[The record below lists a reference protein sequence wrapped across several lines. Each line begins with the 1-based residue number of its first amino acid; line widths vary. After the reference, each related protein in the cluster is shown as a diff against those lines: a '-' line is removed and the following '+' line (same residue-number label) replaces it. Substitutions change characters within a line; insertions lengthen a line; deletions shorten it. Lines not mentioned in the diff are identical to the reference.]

1 MKHFGLSIS
10 LLLLGG
16 FISSISS
23 QELESRLKFYKPDKF
38 RAAVHSLQQKYKT
51 TYQPAKGWEEAIEE
65 LESNRIVLID
75 GIRKGDKKTI
85 RQAEGLLHTLDAT
98 LLANPLIQKKQITAI
113 RRTLGD
119 KARTAIRGDL
129 GIVPNNFH
137 IHPKGGPMSLSH

>member
-98 LLANPLIQKKQITAI
+98 LLAN
-113 RRTLGD
+113 
-119 KARTAIRGDL
+119 
-129 GIVPNNFH
+129 H
-137 IHPKGGPMSLSH
+137 

>member
-51 TYQPAKGWEEAIEE
+51 TSTGQRLGR
-65 LESNRIVLID
+65 SNR
-75 GIRKGDKKTI
+75 GT
-85 RQAEGLLHTLDAT
+85 
-98 LLANPLIQKKQITAI
+98 
-113 RRTLGD
+113 
-119 KARTAIRGDL
+119 
-129 GIVPNNFH
+129 
-137 IHPKGGPMSLSH
+137 